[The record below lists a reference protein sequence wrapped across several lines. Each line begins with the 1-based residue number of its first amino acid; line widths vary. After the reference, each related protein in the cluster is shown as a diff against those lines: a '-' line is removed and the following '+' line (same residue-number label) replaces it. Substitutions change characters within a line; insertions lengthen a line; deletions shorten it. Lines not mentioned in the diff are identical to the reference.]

1 MAKKIS
7 GSSFYN
13 KNTYRT
19 VSEEGK
25 NPIIERKVGEEWVE
39 IGSYND
45 KGEFSPSGKQTE
57 DELKNYR
64 ELIKI
69 SKSAVEG
76 SIITE
81 ESLTPINYRGLGG
94 NSKFKEIKVYPANMS
109 DRQDR
114 MEFTVWEYKDR
125 GLVGVTP
132 QTTVP
137 AFGSTTKGR
146 EAGFNRVASAG
157 FTYLPISK
165 TSDTNSIDFQE
176 DRLNEIQRNLAN
188 VSLGL
193 MTGGTD
199 RQGVESGIS
208 GIDQFSKFITASP
221 AGNLARLYFAGQAV
235 QVNNLLTRATGSILN
250 PNLELLFNGPQ
261 LRQFSFAFDLFAKD
275 NNDANMIKDII
286 YFFKAYMAIRDN
298 LGDLGQFATPDSNLN
313 TTEAETTSTGVF
325 LNSPHLF
332 RIRYIKGEGEG
343 GIING
348 SSVQREHRSIGKIKM
363 CALQSCT
370 VDYTPMGTYMTFN
383 DEEATMVMYRLTLQ
397 FKELTPI
404 YASDYQSDH
413 PIGF

>member
-1 MAKKIS
+1 MSKKVS
-7 GSSFYN
+7 GSNFYN
-13 KNTYRT
+13 GNSYRT

-25 NPIIERKVGEEWVE
+25 DPIIERKNGEEWVPV
-39 IGSYND
+39 GSYND
-45 KGEFSPSGKQTE
+45 KNEFSPSGKQTE

-69 SKSAVEG
+69 SKSAAEG
-76 SIITE
+76 ATITE
-81 ESLTPINYRGLGG
+81 ESLVTINYRGVGK
-94 NSKFKEIKVYPANMS
+94 NSKFNKIKVYPSNMS
-109 DRQDR
+109 DDQDR

-125 GLVGVTP
+125 GIVGVNP

-146 EAGFNRVASAG
+146 EAGFNRVESAG

-188 VSLGL
+188 LSLGL
-193 MTGGTD
+193 MTGGTN

-235 QVNNLLTRATGSILN
+235 QVNNLLTRATGAILN

-261 LRQFSFAFDLFAKD
+261 LRQFSFGFDLFAKED
-275 NNDANMIKDII
+275 KDAEMIKDII
-286 YFFKAYMAIRDN
+286 YFFKAYMSIRDN
-298 LGDLGQFATPDSNLN
+298 LGDLGQFATPDSNLS

-325 LNSPHLF
+325 LNTPYLF
-332 RIRYIKGEGEG
+332 RIRYLKGA
-343 GIING
+343 
-348 SSVQREHRSIGKIKM
+348 RAEHQSIGKIKM

-383 DEEATMVMYRLTLQ
+383 DEEATMVMYRITLQ
-397 FKELTPI
+397 FKELTPV

>member
-1 MAKKIS
+1 MSKKVS
-7 GSSFYN
+7 GSNFYN
-13 KNTYRT
+13 GNSYRT

-25 NPIIERKVGEEWVE
+25 DPIIERKEGEEWVP

-45 KGEFSPSGKQTE
+45 KTEFSPSGKQTE

-69 SKSAVEG
+69 SKSAAEG
-76 SIITE
+76 ATITE
-81 ESLTPINYRGLGG
+81 ESLATITYRGVGK
-94 NSKFKEIKVYPANMS
+94 NSKFNKIKIYPSNMS
-109 DRQDR
+109 DNQDR

-125 GLVGVTP
+125 GIVGVNP

-137 AFGSTTKGR
+137 AFGSTAKGR
-146 EAGFNRVASAG
+146 EAGFNRVESAG

-165 TSDTNSIDFQE
+165 ASDTNSIDFQE

-235 QVNNLLTRATGSILN
+235 QVNNLLTRATGAVLN

-261 LRQFSFAFDLFAKD
+261 LRQFSFAFDLFAKED
-275 NNDANMIKDII
+275 TDAAMIKDII
-286 YFFKAYMAIRDN
+286 YFFKAYMSVRDN
-298 LGDLGQFATPDSNLN
+298 LGDLGQFGTPDSNLN

-325 LNSPHLF
+325 LNTPYLF
-332 RIRYIKGEGEG
+332 RIRYLKGA
-343 GIING
+343 
-348 SSVQREHRSIGKIKM
+348 RDEHRSIGKIKM
-363 CALQSCT
+363 CALQGCT
-370 VDYTPMGTYMTFN
+370 VDYTPMGTYMTFA
-383 DEEATMVMYRLTLQ
+383 DTEATMVMYRITLQ